1 MSTIESPLQQVTGAV
16 LAGGLSTRMGTSKH
30 DLKLPDGRTMLETM
44 LSLLG
49 EVCQEIL
56 VVAPN
61 IVIADL
67 PHIHDPKPGCGPLA
81 GVTKLLESQINH
93 HYLIVPCDMPHLTSK
108 LLSELCRPLPHD
120 ARVFR
125 LDLEPHP
132 SPLPLVISSNAK
144 LQMQRAQQ
152 QGIRSLHRALA
163 HIDLEVQVLPDEQR
177 TCLHNVN
184 TPQDL

>member
-1 MSTIESPLQQVTGAV
+1 
-16 LAGGLSTRMGTSKH
+16 
-30 DLKLPDGRTMLETM
+30 MLETM

-49 EVCQEIL
+49 EVCQEIV

-67 PHIHDPKPGCGPLA
+67 PHIHDPEPGCGPLA
-81 GVTKLLESQINH
+81 GVTKLLESQINN

-108 LLSELCRPLPHD
+108 LLSELCRPLPND

-125 LDLEPHP
+125 LDSEIHP

-144 LQMQRAQQ
+144 LQMQLAQE

>member
-1 MSTIESPLQQVTGAV
+1 MSTIQSPLKQVTGAV
-16 LAGGLSTRMGTSKH
+16 LAGGLSTRMGKSKH
-30 DLKLPDGRTMLETM
+30 DLKLSDGRTMLETM

-49 EVCQEIL
+49 EVCEKIV

-61 IVIADL
+61 IVIDGL
-67 PHIHDPKPGCGPLA
+67 PHIHDPKQGCGPLA

-93 HYLIVPCDMPHLTSK
+93 NYLIVPCDMPHLTSN
-108 LLSELCRPLPHD
+108 LLSELCRPLPD
-120 ARVFR
+120 EARVFR
-125 LDLEPHP
+125 LDSETYP
-132 SPLPLVISSNAK
+132 SPLPLVISSNTT
-144 LQMQRAQQ
+144 LQMQQAQQ

-177 TCLHNVN
+177 PCLHNVN